1 MYTLVHSQTGNMA
14 FRVSHF
20 DDDTLLQ
27 EEKGY
32 HYYSILLVTEGN
44 GTLRADFN
52 AYAFEVNTL
61 LTLGL
66 YQSFQVTGP
75 IKGILLNFHP
85 DFFCIYKHEE
95 EVACNG
101 VLFNNI
107 YAAPLLQLGQS
118 EKTLLM
124 DIVSHV
130 EKEMQKPAL
139 AQYEVV
145 MAYLKIFLINASRM
159 KLERQEGALPAI
171 EAEPFILQSLKEAI
185 EHNYRKEHSPGY
197 YAGLLNMTPKALNR
211 LSRTYFN
218 RTLGNLIA
226 ERIMTEAKR
235 ELYMTGKPVKKIAFE
250 LGFNDEF
257 YFSRFFKNNATVS
270 PVIYRETVGGNYER

>member
-1 MYTLVHSQTGNMA
+1 MA
-14 FRVSHF
+14 FRVSRF
-20 DDDTLLQ
+20 ADDTLLQ
-27 EEKGY
+27 EQKGY
-32 HYYSILLVTEGN
+32 HYYSILLVTDGN
-44 GTLRADFN
+44 GTLKADFN
-52 AYAFEVNTL
+52 EYTFAGNAL

-66 YQSFQVTGP
+66 YQSFQVTGA

-85 DFFCIYKHEE
+85 DFFCIYQHEE
-95 EVACNG
+95 EVVCNG

-107 YAAPLLQLGQS
+107 YAAPLMQLADA
-118 EKTLLM
+118 EKALLM

-130 EKEMQKPAL
+130 EREMQKPAL

-159 KLERQEGALPAI
+159 KLERQEGALPAVGS
-171 EAEPFILQSLKEAI
+171 EPFILQSLKEAI
-185 EHNYRKEHSPGY
+185 EHYYRKEHSPGY
-197 YAGLLNMTPKALNR
+197 YAGLLNITPKALNR
-211 LSRTYFN
+211 LSRAYFN

-235 ELYMTGKPVKKIAFE
+235 ELYMTAKPVKKIAFE

-270 PVIYRETVGGNYER
+270 PVVYREKVGGNQER

>member
-1 MYTLVHSQTGNMA
+1 MYTLVHSQTGNMV

-20 DDDTLLQ
+20 EDDHLLQ
-27 EEKGY
+27 EQKGY
-32 HYYSILLVTEGN
+32 HYYSIFLVTAGS
-44 GTLRADFN
+44 GVLKADFN
-52 AYAFEVNTL
+52 EYPFSANAL

-66 YQSFQVTGP
+66 YQAFQIQGN
-75 IKGILLNFHP
+75 IKGVLINFHP

-107 YAAPLLQLGQS
+107 YAAPLMQLEEG
-118 EKTLLM
+118 
-124 DIVSHV
+124 
-130 EKEMQKPAL
+130 EKERLLNLVGQVEDEMTEPAL

-145 MAYLKIFLINASRM
+145 MAYLKIFLISSSRM
-159 KLERQEGALPAI
+159 KVERQEGAVPVV
-171 EAEPFILQSLKEAI
+171 ESEPFILQSLKEAI

-197 YAGLLNMTPKALNR
+197 YAGLLNITPKALNR

-218 RTLGNLIA
+218 RTLGDLIA

-235 ELYMTGKPVKKIAFE
+235 ELYMTAKPVKRIAFE

-257 YFSRFFKNNATVS
+257 YFSRFFKNKAAVS
-270 PVIYRETVGGNYER
+270 PVLYRETVGGGQN